1 MFTKVNI
8 PSSLVDAVKSITEKK
23 EMEKEELKGNQ
34 HKIDMNKNN
43 KIDAHDFAILRSKK
57 KGVKEEIDPEKTT
70 TDTLKGREEKSPN
83 PFLTKKVLFA
93 PGNFKEEVELKEDHF
108 KVGDKVKCKESGM
121 TGEVVK
127 LDEPSGEDD
136 EEYYTVKREDGK
148 TMKYA
153 PNELSLVKEEK
164 SNGASKKKE
173 TQFHKKLDTLV
184 HSTFGKRKDE
194 MKKEEVEQIDELK
207 KSTLGSYVK
216 KAAKDARINSMIG
229 KDFEHKAKTSRKP
242 GMKDAASTL
251 STQYKSKAW
260 KRQDNVN
267 KAVDRLTKEE
277 INLDEESLTAGKRL
291 ISKHGEGTHT
301 AKVYKDTDYD
311 EYQVHHY
318 KDGKHMG
325 EGPVSYHDDKDDAQ
339 STAEISLRQRLKE
352 EMELNERS
360 YSAKAARS
368 GKDIGKPGKMFSK
381 IASSAA
387 KRYGSKESGE
397 KVAGAV
403 LAKLRM
409 KEDVDMDIDDADV
422 EEILNI
428 VEKTL
433 TEPEMKKREDVVKSM
448 KKGFSGFRKRYGDKA
463 KSVMYATATK
473 IAKEKA

>member
-23 EMEKEELKGNQ
+23 EMEKEELKGDQ

-43 KIDAHDFAILRSKK
+43 KVDAHDFAILRSKK
-57 KGVKEEIDPEKTT
+57 KMKEETE
-70 TDTLKGREEKSPN
+70 
-83 PFLTKKVLFA
+83 LT
-93 PGNFKEEVELKEDHF
+93 EDHF
-108 KVGDKVKCKESGM
+108 KIGDKVKCKESGM

-127 LDEPSGEDD
+127 LDKPSGEDD

-153 PNELSLVKEEK
+153 PEDLTLMKEEK
-164 SNGASKKKE
+164 DGGASKKQE
-173 TQFHKKLDTLV
+173 TTFHKKLDTLV
-184 HSTFGKRKDE
+184 HKTFGKRKEE
-194 MKKEEVEQIDELK
+194 MKEEAEQIDELS
-207 KSTLGSYVK
+207 KSTLASYAK
-216 KAAKDARINSMIG
+216 KATHDARMKFATG
-229 KDFEHKAKTSRKP
+229 KDFERVGAKTRKP
-242 GMKDAASTL
+242 EYKAGAKKWEDK
-251 STQYKSKAW
+251 YKSDARRREAGVGKAI
-260 KRQDNVN
+260 
-267 KAVDRLTKEE
+267 DRLAKEGVEIEE
-277 INLDEESLTAGKRL
+277 IDEA
-291 ISKHGEGTHT
+291 
-301 AKVYKDTDYD
+301 
-311 EYQVHHY
+311 
-318 KDGKHMG
+318 
-325 EGPVSYHDDKDDAQ
+325 
-339 STAEISLRQRLKE
+339 
-352 EMELNERS
+352 S
-360 YSAKAARS
+360 YSAKSARA

-448 KKGFSGFRKRYGDKA
+448 KKGFSGFRKRYGDNA